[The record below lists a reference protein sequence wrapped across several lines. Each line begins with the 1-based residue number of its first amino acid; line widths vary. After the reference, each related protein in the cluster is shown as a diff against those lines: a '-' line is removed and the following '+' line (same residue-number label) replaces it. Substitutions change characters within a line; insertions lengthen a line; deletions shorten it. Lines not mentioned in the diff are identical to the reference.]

1 MYIQRHTAYRN
12 FIQALLNSP
21 SNKAIEIVVAN
32 QDLIDSGLVQTME
45 EVSVELADRGKIS
58 NDALANWAKIQ
69 NYLAYFIEFI
79 PGDRANNLEKSLAY
93 CENAL
98 QVLTREAFP
107 REWASTKK
115 SLGAVY
121 LKRIRGEE
129 SENLELAIHHC
140 SEALEVCTSELFP
153 DVWAAAQLTRGKAYR
168 QRIRGEQSDNLEEAI
183 SCFTASLKVYTREQ
197 FPLVWVE
204 IQGLLVSAYSGRLH
218 GEKTDNS
225 DMAIS
230 YMENTL
236 QVFTREAFPEQWALT
251 QGTLGQAYFS
261 CHHSDRAENIEKTIA
276 CYKKALGVY
285 TREDFPQNWAAIQ
298 NNLGAAY
305 TERICGEPIKNM
317 EEAIIY
323 CERALQVHTRETFPE
338 NWAQIQITLGNAYN
352 RRISGERSLNLEQ
365 AITCYQNAL
374 QVLSFAA
381 YPQDWVETQNG
392 LAVAYCERIY
402 GKRPENLALAVV
414 HNENILHKIN
424 CDDFPKHWAFAQNN
438 LGVIYYE
445 RVRGGQVE
453 EWEQA
458 VNCYNNALQIFT
470 YEAYRQQ
477 WAEIQ
482 MNLGNLYQIPTP
494 TQNDE
499 EDNIENLISTCYE
512 NALQFFT
519 REANTASWVVIQANL
534 ARFYALKQSGEKSEN
549 QERAIACSTNALQ
562 VLTREAFPERWAIIQ
577 TNLGS
582 IYKDRISGDRTE
594 NLKRAISCHENAV
607 QILTSEAFPHKWVTL
622 QGNLGQVYEQNGQVE
637 KAIQTF
643 QDALKSIN
651 STAFPWE
658 SLKIGRDLGNTAF
671 RARLWSEAI
680 KGYAA
685 AIDGAEQI
693 RTYISSESQ
702 RQELV
707 AGFTT
712 EGIYE
717 KMVQACINDGQLGK
731 ALQYAERSRSKML
744 VDLMKSNDLYSGGE
758 IPPQV
763 QQYLEEYEAL
773 QQQLEYIYIRH
784 RNNLNNTEE
793 MLELGTTS
801 STDVAIQA
809 DNETIV
815 ALEAEKQK
823 VWQKLR
829 KLDPVLAGQIQV
841 IPLDLTDMRRLID
854 NPNTAILSFYI
865 TSNDTHIF
873 VLRQNEINCHTCKG
887 QGLGTLREWIKENWL
902 LRYCMNEI
910 DKSWNRMANFVE
922 ASVKD
927 NELFKHLE
935 NPFQKRADWQS
946 QMEYF
951 LAELAQRLRINDL
964 ISKHLSD
971 LDELILV
978 PHLSLHQ
985 IPFAALPIEE
995 NKYLGDKFIIRY
1007 TPSCQILDFCKKRP
1021 PIETALKY
1029 GTVEDATDDLPCAS
1043 FECEEIA
1050 QLYKIPNQLRLK
1062 GSSQATKNNYRQ
1074 LVKHQKVQVL
1084 HSSHHAS
1091 SRLDQPLES
1100 ILVLANGEKLTL
1112 GELLTPGWRV
1122 PDLLEVFL
1130 SCCETNLGNPDI
1142 TDDILT
1148 IGFGFLCAGARS
1160 VVSTL
1165 WSVDELATAIFC
1177 ILYYQYR
1184 KQGISRPVALQKA
1197 QQELRTLT
1205 QEKLTTEFN
1214 KKFDKAEEYRLE
1226 AEEKLNEYPTSSQE
1240 YLSWKQEEENR
1251 AKVPYGIN
1259 RAIERLAS
1267 FKPDEL
1273 PFSHTIYWAGFTCS
1287 GLR

>member
-21 SNKAIEIVVAN
+21 SNKAIEIVGAN

-79 PGDRANNLEKSLAY
+79 PGDRANNIEKSLAY

-129 SENLELAIHHC
+129 AENLELAINNC

-153 DVWAAAQLTRGKAYR
+153 DVWAAAQFTRGKAYR

-204 IQGLLVSAYSGRLH
+204 IQGLLVFAYSGRLH
-218 GEKTDNS
+218 GEKTDNL

-276 CYKKALGVY
+276 CYKKALRVY

-305 TERICGEPIKNM
+305 TERICGEPIKNL

-323 CERALQVHTRETFPE
+323 CKRALQVHTRETFPE

-352 RRISGERSLNLEQ
+352 RRISGERSLNLEL

-381 YPQDWVETQNG
+381 YPQDWVETQIG

-402 GKRPENLALAVV
+402 GERPENLALAVV

-453 EWEQA
+453 EWAQA

-582 IYKDRISGDRTE
+582 IYKDRISGERTE
-594 NLKRAISCHENAV
+594 NLKRAISCYENAV
-607 QILTSEAFPHKWVTL
+607 QILTREAFPHKWVTL

-658 SLKIGRDLGNTAF
+658 SLNIGRDLGNTAF
-671 RARLWSEAI
+671 NARLWPEAL
-680 KGYAA
+680 KGYTA
-685 AIDGAEQI
+685 AIDGLEQV
-693 RTYISSESQ
+693 RTYISSELQ

-744 VDLMKSNDLYSGGE
+744 VDLMKSNDLDSGGE

-763 QQYLEEYEAL
+763 QQNLEEYEAL

-809 DNETIV
+809 DNETI
-815 ALEAEKQK
+815 ATLESEKQQ

-841 IPLDLTDMRRLID
+841 SPLELIDMRRLIEK
-854 NPNTAILSFYI
+854 PNTAILSFYTI
-865 TSNDTHIF
+865 SSDTHIF
-873 VLRQNEINCHTCKG
+873 VLRKNGIQLHTCTG
-887 QGLGTLREWIKENWL
+887 QGIENLQIWIVKNWL
-902 LRYCMNEI
+902 
-910 DKSWNRMANFVE
+910 
-922 ASVKD
+922 SVYKND
-927 NELFKHLE
+927 NETWENNISNFLTKLAQCLQINKLITEHLE
-935 NPFQKRADWQS
+935 GI
-946 QMEYF
+946 E
-951 LAELAQRLRINDL
+951 
-964 ISKHLSD
+964 
-971 LDELILV
+971 ELILV
-978 PHLSLHQ
+978 PHIYLHL
-985 IPFAALPIEE
+985 IPFAALPLEE
-995 NKYLGDKFIIRY
+995 NEYLGDKFLIRY
-1007 TPSCQILDFCKKRP
+1007 TPSCQVLDFCKKRP
-1021 PIETALKY
+1021 PVETALKY

-1050 QLYKIPNQLRLK
+1050 QLYDIPNQLRLK

-1074 LVKHQKVQVL
+1074 LVKHEKVQVL

-1100 ILVLANGEKLTL
+1100 ILLLANGEKLTL

-1130 SCCETNLGNPDI
+1130 SCCETNVGNPGI

-1184 KQGISRPVALQKA
+1184 KDNKEMTRPAALQKA
-1197 QQELRTLT
+1197 QQELRNLT
-1205 QEKLTTEFN
+1205 GKNFESRYKESLTKMLDEKLPQA
-1214 KKFDKAEEYRLE
+1214 KDDLKKAEN
-1226 AEEKLNEYPTSSQE
+1226 KLNDYPENSPE
-1240 YLSWKQEEENR
+1240 YLEWEQNWDKRYKIVNKIKNAKNRLTSLCSEE
-1251 AKVPYGIN
+1251 Y
-1259 RAIERLAS
+1259 
-1267 FKPDEL
+1267 
-1273 PFSHTIYWAGFTCS
+1273 PFSHPIYWAGFNCS

>member
-79 PGDRANNLEKSLAY
+79 PGDRANNIEKSLAY

-129 SENLELAIHHC
+129 AENLELAINNC

-153 DVWAAAQLTRGKAYR
+153 DVWAAAQFTRGKAYR

-204 IQGLLVSAYSGRLH
+204 IQGLLVFAYSGRLH
-218 GEKTDNS
+218 GEKTDNL

-305 TERICGEPIKNM
+305 TERICGEPIKNL

-381 YPQDWVETQNG
+381 YPQDWVETQIG

-402 GKRPENLALAVV
+402 GERPENLALAVV

-445 RVRGGQVE
+445 RVRGGQLE
-453 EWEQA
+453 DWEQA

-470 YEAYRQQ
+470 YEAYPQQ

-494 TQNDE
+494 TRNDE
-499 EDNIENLISTCYE
+499 EDNIENLIGTCYE
-512 NALQFFT
+512 NALQVFT
-519 REANTASWVVIQANL
+519 REANTASWVAIQANL
-534 ARFYALKQSGEKSEN
+534 AIFYALKQSGEKWEN

-562 VLTREAFPERWAIIQ
+562 VLTRKAFPERWAIIQ
-577 TNLGS
+577 TNLGK

-594 NLKRAISCHENAV
+594 NLKRAISCYENAV

-658 SLKIGRDLGNTAF
+658 SLNIGRDLGNTAF
-671 RARLWSEAI
+671 NARLWPEAI
-680 KGYAA
+680 KGYTA
-685 AIDGAEQI
+685 AIDGLEQV
-693 RTYISSESQ
+693 RTYISSELQ

-744 VDLMKSNDLYSGGE
+744 VDLMKSNDLDSGGE

-763 QQYLEEYEAL
+763 QQNLEEYEAL
-773 QQQLEYIYIRH
+773 QRQIDQIRLST
-784 RNNLNNTEE
+784 NFDNTKEL
-793 MLELGTTS
+793 LELGTS
-801 STDVAIQA
+801 SNTDVAIQA
-809 DNETIV
+809 HNETIV

-841 IPLDLTDMRRLID
+841 SPLDLTDMRRLID

-873 VLRQNEINCHTCKG
+873 ILRQNEINCHTCKG
-887 QGLGTLREWIKENWL
+887 QGLGTLSEWIKENWL
-902 LRYCMNEI
+902 LRYCMNKI
-910 DKSWNRMANFVE
+910 DKSWNQMANFLEELVKDNNFLQE
-922 ASVKD
+922 SVKD
-927 NELFKHLE
+927 NKLFKDLD
-935 NPFQKRADWQS
+935 NPFKKRADWQN

-951 LAELAQRLRINDL
+951 LAELAQRLRLNDL

-985 IPFAALPIEE
+985 IPFAALPLEE
-995 NKYLGDKFIIRY
+995 NTYLGDKFIIRY
-1007 TPSCQILDFCKKRP
+1007 TPSCQVLDFCKKRP
-1021 PIETALKY
+1021 SVETALKY

-1050 QLYKIPNQLRLK
+1050 QLYDIPNQLRLK

-1074 LVKHQKVQVL
+1074 LVKHEKVQVL

-1100 ILVLANGEKLTL
+1100 ILLLANGEKLTL

-1130 SCCETNLGNPDI
+1130 SCCETNVGNPGI

-1184 KQGISRPVALQKA
+1184 QPDKEMSRPVALQKA
-1197 QQELRTLT
+1197 QQELRNLT
-1205 QEKLTTEFN
+1205 GGEFKTRYEQNLSEMLEMKFKQEDGKSDEIAMKIWGAMT
-1214 KKFDKAEEYRLE
+1214 RLE
-1226 AEEKLNEYPTSSQE
+1226 SLCSEECSEK
-1240 YLSWKQEEENR
+1240 
-1251 AKVPYGIN
+1251 
-1259 RAIERLAS
+1259 
-1267 FKPDEL
+1267 L
-1273 PFSHTIYWAGFTCS
+1273 PFSHPIYWAGFTCS